1 MEDFVFGT
9 LATDELKLVH
19 YRALRRGVQHAYQI
33 SPRDPLP
40 GQPITL
46 SVTIG
51 PDLKAEHVACYY
63 TLDGSQP
70 SGSTGVAQNGKVVLF
85 EKVDVHWDTLL
96 WGYLELWRGTLP
108 GQSEGTI
115 LRYRLG
121 AWTDNVQETFA
132 DWPEVQTTV
141 EISTGA
147 FFNGEPIPDVKPGHP
162 AKGNTFALSIDQLA
176 PPDWAHDA
184 VIYQIFVDR
193 FYPGRGDDWN
203 TPEDLLGFYGGTLWG
218 VAEKMDYLADLG
230 INCIWLSPIF
240 PSPSHHGYDV
250 TDLTQVEPRLGGDA
264 ALRDVVAEAH
274 IKGMRVL
281 LDFVCNHISHEH
293 PIFKDALS
301 NPDSPYRD
309 WFSFDD
315 SEIGYRTFFAV
326 KEMPQVNFADPEARD
341 WMIDAARFW
350 LREFDIDGYRLDYA
364 IGPTP
369 DFWTD
374 FWRACKATKPD
385 CFCFGEIID
394 APQIQQNYVGRLDG
408 CLDFFVAD
416 AIRRTFG
423 FGSWNEDLLE
433 RFLERHAAYFDE
445 RFVLPT
451 FLDNHDMDRM
461 LFIANGGKQALK
473 RAVEV
478 QMQLPG
484 PPIIYY
490 GTEVGLNHTRSAQE
504 GGGIHVSRVPMP
516 WGDEQDKELLEFYR
530 ELIAERKDNQR

>member
-1 MEDFVFGT
+1 
-9 LATDELKLVH
+9 
-19 YRALRRGVQHAYQI
+19 
-33 SPRDPLP
+33 
-40 GQPITL
+40 
-46 SVTIG
+46 
-51 PDLKAEHVACYY
+51 
-63 TLDGSQP
+63 
-70 SGSTGVAQNGKVVLF
+70 
-85 EKVDVHWDTLL
+85 
-96 WGYLELWRGTLP
+96 
-108 GQSEGTI
+108 
-115 LRYRLG
+115 
-121 AWTDNVQETFA
+121 
-132 DWPEVQTTV
+132 
-141 EISTGA
+141 
-147 FFNGEPIPDVKPGHP
+147 
-162 AKGNTFALSIDQLA
+162 
-176 PPDWAHDA
+176 
-184 VIYQIFVDR
+184 
-193 FYPGRGDDWN
+193 
-203 TPEDLLGFYGGTLWG
+203 
-218 VAEKMDYLADLG
+218 MDYLADLG